1 MPKLTKRTVDA
12 LKPHPGHDLVVFDS
26 ELSGFGVRVKPSGR
40 KSYLVQYRNAG
51 GRSRRL
57 TIASHGRLTAEEARD
72 EAKQLLAA
80 AARGQDPAEERH
92 QVLRAPTVA
101 QLAALYLER
110 HARPRKKTVVADES
124 MLRRYVLPA
133 FGSKKVEAITRGD
146 VARLHHDLADKPLAA
161 NRVLALISVMF
172 NLAESWGLRAPAS
185 NPCRHLKR
193 FAERK
198 RERFL
203 GGEEIERLGAA
214 LAAVE
219 GIEHPSALA
228 AIRLLLLTGARK
240 SEILTLKWEH
250 VDLGRGILRLPDSK
264 TGAKT
269 IALGGAA
276 AVLLADLARCQ
287 DNPYVCWGNRSGGH
301 FIGLHHAW
309 QRIRQRAQLPEVR
322 LHDLRHSYASVGAAA
337 GLGLPI
343 LGALLGHKQPVTTAR
358 YAHLANDPL
367 RSAADRI
374 TGEIAAALNGRPL
387 AVVRPIRPAASEENA

>member
-1 MPKLTKRTVDA
+1 MPKLTKRSVDA
-12 LKPHPGHDLVVFDS
+12 LKPLPGRDIVVFDS
-26 ELSGFGVRVKPSGR
+26 ELSGFGVRVKASGR

-92 QVLRAPTVA
+92 RALHAPTVA
-101 QLAALYLER
+101 QFAALYLER
-110 HARPRKKTVVADES
+110 HARPRKKTAIADES
-124 MLRRYVLPA
+124 MLRRYILPA
-133 FGSKKVEAITRGD
+133 FGTKKVEAITRGD
-146 VARLHHDLADKPLAA
+146 VAKLHHDLADKPLAA

-172 NLAESWGLRAPAS
+172 NLAESWGLRPPAS

-198 RERFL
+198 RERL
-203 GGEEIERLGAA
+203 LSGEEIERLGAA
-214 LAAVE
+214 LTAAE

-250 VDLGRGILRLPDSK
+250 VDLGRGALRLPDSK

-276 AVLLADLARCQ
+276 AALLASLARAE
-287 DNPYVCWGNRSGGH
+287 DNPYVCWGNRPGAH
-301 FIGLHHAW
+301 FIGLYHVW
-309 QRIRQRAQLPEVR
+309 KRIRRSAQLPEVR
-322 LHDLRHSYASVGAAA
+322 LHDIRHAYASIGAAA

-343 LGALLGHKQPVTTAR
+343 IGALLGHKTPVTTAR

-367 RSAADRI
+367 RESDLGNRWRS
-374 TGEIAAALNGRPL
+374 GVG
-387 AVVRPIRPAASEENA
+387 